1 MSFPNYINYRD
12 RNYNNK
18 LKGINNEQFNPY
30 NNSFL
35 NSNFNNRFNNN
46 INKNNSFLN
55 QNYNS
60 YNPYDNDILD
70 LEEEKNE
77 LDDDYSYEKEKKD
90 LKNQYNFSNKVMND
104 FKNILEQ
111 TKIIKNKILLKSKDI
126 ENNIFNKSYFESKTN
141 NYLNTT
147 HSNNYYTKINNSKD
161 LDIELDDYLIND
173 SFTNHINNTETKST
187 FTNYIDTN
195 QSLKDILKNKNKVLS
210 NINSQIILQNNLL
223 ESEISLYE
231 KKNNNNKNLFPN
243 KQSINNTQNIFD
255 QSLQKFINNLKASLK
270 NNIDSNK
277 DIGDKLIT
285 ELIKFHELN
294 ENNINQRN
302 RYDNL
307 KIKLQKQKE
316 KIADIQKYNKEN
328 NKRYMYLKDEHNIL
342 TKNAGR
348 LKSNLLNL
356 KSKEKNLSLKKETDR
371 KNNYNKKE
379 IIQALQKTINNLK
392 NQNSSNNTKKV
403 NNTNKLSMNKNS
415 LSLYDDKLNQL
426 YSIIENLKE
435 EKNLINEENMKMK
448 NEIEKTGDLG
458 LVGKNNKLVK
468 ENELKVELNELKL
481 SSYNIEKQIKEKDE
495 SIKKMQNI
503 IKQFT
508 SDVNNVET
516 ENKELKKQ
524 IFLLL
529 KTNDEKIP
537 VENQISLNENAISKE
552 INEKLNLDIKLNEEI
567 KSEMKK
573 YDEIINKKDKEIL
586 TLEKEIGKKEHQ
598 NKENQ
603 NIQLKKENKI
613 ENDNNVDENDF
624 QNENEEYEDNYEN
637 NEELDEMENQYYNDH
652 IEENDE
658 EYYNPE
664 EYEFDIN
671 SLGKNKEDE
680 KEENLEEFY
689 QNKNYA
695 DEDLENI
702 SEEKENQDY

>member
-46 INKNNSFLN
+46 INKNNSFMN

-147 HSNNYYTKINNSKD
+147 HSNNYNTEINNTKD
-161 LDIELDDYLIND
+161 LDIELEHYLIND
-173 SFTNHINNTETKST
+173 SFTNHINNTETNSN

-195 QSLKDILKNKNKVLS
+195 QSLKDKLKNKNKVLS

-223 ESEISLYE
+223 ESEISLFE
-231 KKNNNNKNLFPN
+231 KKNNKKNLFP
-243 KQSINNTQNIFD
+243 KQQSINNTQNIFD
-255 QSLQKFINNLKASLK
+255 QSLKKFINNLKASLK
-270 NNIDSNK
+270 NNIESNK
-277 DIGDKLIT
+277 DIGYKLMA

-316 KIADIQKYNKEN
+316 RIVDIQKYNKEN

-435 EKNLINEENMKMK
+435 EKNVINEENMKMK
-448 NEIEKTGDLG
+448 NEIEKNGDLG

-537 VENQISLNENAISKE
+537 VKNQISLNENAISKE

-613 ENDNNVDENDF
+613 ENDNNDGENDF
-624 QNENEEYEDNYEN
+624 QNENVEYEDNYEN

>member
-1 MSFPNYINYRD
+1 MSFPNYFNYRD
-12 RNYNNK
+12 RNDNNK
-18 LKGINNEQFNPY
+18 LKGINTELLNPY

-46 INKNNSFLN
+46 INKNNSFIN
-55 QNYNS
+55 QNYNL

-70 LEEEKNE
+70 LEEEKNVI
-77 LDDDYSYEKEKKD
+77 DDDYSYEKEKKD

-147 HSNNYYTKINNSKD
+147 HSNNYNTEINNTKD

-173 SFTNHINNTETKST
+173 SFTNHINKTETNST
-187 FTNYIDTN
+187 LTNYIDTN
-195 QSLKDILKNKNKVLS
+195 QSLKDKLKNKNKVLS

-231 KKNNNNKNLFPN
+231 KKNKNKNLFPN
-243 KQSINNTQNIFD
+243 QQSINNTQNIFD

-342 TKNAGR
+342 SKNAGR

-415 LSLYDDKLNQL
+415 LNLYDDKLNQL

-435 EKNLINEENMKMK
+435 EKNVINEENMKMK
-448 NEIEKTGDLG
+448 NEIEKNGDLG

-552 INEKLNLDIKLNEEI
+552 INEKLYLDIKLNEEI

-573 YDEIINKKDKEIL
+573 YDEIITSIP
-586 TLEKEIGKKEHQ
+586 
-598 NKENQ
+598 
-603 NIQLKKENKI
+603 
-613 ENDNNVDENDF
+613 
-624 QNENEEYEDNYEN
+624 Y
-637 NEELDEMENQYYNDH
+637 
-652 IEENDE
+652 
-658 EYYNPE
+658 
-664 EYEFDIN
+664 
-671 SLGKNKEDE
+671 
-680 KEENLEEFY
+680 
-689 QNKNYA
+689 
-695 DEDLENI
+695 NI
-702 SEEKENQDY
+702 SF